1 MKVGDLVMHGER
13 HGVIVEDRTMWATQP
28 FLNEPYLFGP
38 MYVLFGNK
46 VERVIYAD
54 LRLVSESR

>member
-13 HGVIVEDRTMWATQP
+13 TGIIIEDRTMWATQSY
-28 FLNEPYLFGP
+28 LDKPYLFGP

-46 VERVIYAD
+46 VERVVYAD